1 MAFLVRQVLVEA
13 QARPALTQDARE
25 RRLPRLDRLAPQ
37 IRAVELEQ
45 VEGVEEGVRLVAAA
59 AQDVEPGEPAAR
71 RSTPPPRRSARTET
85 LMWFTASTTWRQ
97 WRFACAE
104 KPAVA

>member
-1 MAFLVRQVLVEA
+1 MAFRVRQVLVEA

-59 AQDVEPGEPAAR
+59 AQDANRAR
-71 RSTPPPRRSARTET
+71 PRSSQHTASPSIRQERT
-85 LMWFTASTTWRQ
+85 LRFTASTISGKVGPGGR
-97 WRFACAE
+97 
-104 KPAVA
+104 P